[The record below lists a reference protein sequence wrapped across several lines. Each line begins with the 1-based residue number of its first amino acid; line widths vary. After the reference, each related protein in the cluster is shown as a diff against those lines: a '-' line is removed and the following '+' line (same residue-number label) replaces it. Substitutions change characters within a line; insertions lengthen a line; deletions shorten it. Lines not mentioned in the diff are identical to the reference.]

1 MRFIALIAA
10 YTTLVAYTAA
20 VPISNPSPSGLAL
33 RDTVGDITDT
43 ANDVANDLANDV
55 GNDIGNDVA
64 NDIANDI
71 LNGIADIDPDTDI
84 NLNQVNISPV
94 INANFPLIICVT
106 FNAEESDFS
115 VNKHRETQ

>member
-1 MRFIALIAA
+1 MHFIALIAA
-10 YTTLVAYTAA
+10 YTALVAYTAA
-20 VPISNPSPSGLAL
+20 IPISSKGANDLAL

-84 NLNQVNISPV
+84 NLNQVNISLV
-94 INANFPLIICVT
+94 INA
-106 FNAEESDFS
+106 A
-115 VNKHRETQ
+115 